1 MNLKKVTTLLEDPV
15 YDRYIKKQSKIF
27 SEKVDQKPSI
37 KRMKTKESLNNSQMI
52 VSKVIT
58 LEALNQISF
67 ADLNNKSTDDFNPA
81 DFGFEEN
88 PNEQASIKPVMS
100 FRPSRQGTRSLLERA

>member
-1 MNLKKVTTLLEDPV
+1 
-15 YDRYIKKQSKIF
+15 
-27 SEKVDQKPSI
+27 
-37 KRMKTKESLNNSQMI
+37 MI